1 MCLLLGIEKDKEIAE
16 EISKMSMETSGASKK
31 RKVDP
36 NESPE
41 KRRRDGSDI
50 VQFLKEHN
58 EMEFQFKRE
67 KLEAEKS

>member
-1 MCLLLGIEKDKEIAE
+1 
-16 EISKMSMETSGASKK
+16 MSTETSCASKK
-31 RKVDP
+31 RKLDP

-50 VQFLKEHN
+50 VQFLKEHS
-58 EMEFQFKRE
+58 EMEFQFKWE